1 MWIDK
6 ISNVL
11 NGFFTVLSGING
23 VGVWLFL
30 IGFTILMIIGLSI
43 AITILIRAVKEI
55 PNLTVSQFIKL
66 TVITAIVLMIIGIF
80 IP

>member
-1 MWIDK
+1 MWLDK
-6 ISNVL
+6 ISSVL
-11 NGFFTVLSGING
+11 KGFFTVLSGING

-30 IGFTILMIIGLSI
+30 TGFTILMIIGLSI

>member
-1 MWIDK
+1 MWLDK

-30 IGFTILMIIGLSI
+30 TGFTILMIIGLSI

>member
-1 MWIDK
+1 MWLDK
-6 ISNVL
+6 ISSVL

-30 IGFTILMIIGLSI
+30 TGFTILMIIGLSI

-66 TVITAIVLMIIGIF
+66 TVVTAIVLMIIGIF

>member
-30 IGFTILMIIGLSI
+30 TGFTILMIIGLSI
-43 AITILIRAVKEI
+43 AITVLIRAVKEI